1 MRNVYIKSLL
11 FVDKRNTRERD
22 HIDVRE
28 SNTPPLLNSS
38 TENGNFRK
46 ENISSKVVIKEDLI
60 KNVNIP
66 SHKPLNLTEHQ
77 IDPHLSELCSK
88 GPSFIP
94 TPSSVNWYAQTSQL
108 SPFHRVSHGF
118 TAFPTVSRYLHFSG
132 FTNFERILSQTY
144 SFLKKQTQ
152 AAHFNVNKER
162 ISSMINKNKTSIR
175 SSLSLS
181 GGLIVHYV
189 SEDTYW
195 CPISM
200 ENTIRL
206 AENSE
211 KIHI

>member
-1 MRNVYIKSLL
+1 ML
-11 FVDKRNTRERD
+11 FVDKRNTRERERD

-28 SNTPPLLNSS
+28 SNTPSLLNSS

-46 ENISSKVVIKEDLI
+46 ENISSKVVTKEDLI

-77 IDPHLSELCSK
+77 INPHLFELCSK

-108 SPFHRVSHGF
+108 SRFHGVSHGF
-118 TAFPTVSRYLHFSG
+118 TAFLTVSRYLHFSG

-181 GGLIVHYV
+181 WVLLFIMLVKTHIGVPFQWKTP
-189 SEDTYW
+189 SELLK
-195 CPISM
+195 IAK
-200 ENTIRL
+200 RL
-206 AENSE
+206 TTKYN
-211 KIHI
+211 